1 MALRKQTR
9 PLTTTEYILVVGAT
23 TITIPIIA
31 VIAAAALLL
40 IRLVGKVKAVQKR
53 NGSK

>member
-9 PLTTTEYILVVGAT
+9 PLTTIEYILVVGAI
-23 TITIPIIA
+23 TITMPIVA
-31 VIAAAALLL
+31 VIAAAALLP
-40 IRLVGKVKAVQKR
+40 IRLLGKVKAVQKR

>member
-1 MALRKQTR
+1 MALKKQTR
-9 PLTTTEYILVVGAT
+9 PLTTIEYIAVVGAI

-31 VIAAAALLL
+31 VITAAALLL
-40 IRLVGKVKAVQKR
+40 IRLVGKVKAALKR